1 MGFPKDYREN
11 LEWRIRILE
20 RCKIDLEF
28 RETIKNLVYT
38 DILFFFNA
46 FVYTLDVRKR
56 PRHNQPFCTWL
67 FQDELILDLQRAIN
81 EGTDLP
87 VEKSRDMG
95 ASWMVLMVFVWFW
108 LRKEGGTDFLL
119 GSRTEDYVDKRGDMR
134 TLFEKCRYALKKL
147 PVWLLPEGFLWN
159 KHDNFLRLV
168 NPETGATITGES
180 NNTSFSTAGRY
191 AGILFDEFSRWEITD
206 KSAWSCASDASP
218 CRIPISTPAGAFGQY
233 YELVHSE
240 KSNVRTLHW
249 NLHPEK
255 GARAYCRL
263 PKEQVER
270 DFQRIR
276 SPWFDKEEARR
287 TSFEIAENL
296 QINYLGAGRP
306 EFIGKAMDSLKWY
319 LSLEEPASDIYDLQ
333 TEEWVG
339 YRDQREFNDNLLV
352 FSKYLPGTDYIIA
365 VDVAEGKNEGDYSTI
380 MVLNRSTMNVDAL
393 HHAKTD
399 EVTLAY
405 YVVRIALMYGS
416 PWTAIETVGPGLA
429 TFDRVTLLGYTHL
442 FMSSS
447 VDKAKQSTSFRK
459 GWYTSRFNRPLIV
472 ASVREYLENKTGLLN
487 YPKIARECITFQ
499 KGKDGKPQAKSGC
512 YDDLVMTLGIALEV
526 HQLVP
531 VQRQKPKQ
539 RENRY
544 LGEVDFESLK
554 TRIESVEE
562 MCIKTI
568 ETNRMQKGENDIG

>member
-1 MGFPKDYREN
+1 MSFPKEYRSN
-11 LEWRIRILE
+11 LEWRARILTK
-20 RCKIDLEF
+20 CNSDSEF
-28 RETIKNLVYT
+28 KETIKNLART

-46 FVYTLDVRKR
+46 FAFTLDVRKR
-56 PRHNQPFCTWL
+56 PRHNQPFCTYP
-67 FQDELILDLQRAIN
+67 FQDTLILELKEAVEQ
-81 EGTDLP
+81 GTDLP

-95 ASWMVLMVFVWFW
+95 VSWIVLWVFMFFW
-108 LRKEGGTDFLL
+108 LQEEGGTDFLL

-134 TLFEKCRYALKKL
+134 TLFEKCRYGLKKL
-147 PVWLLPEGFLWN
+147 PVWLLPEGFLWS

-218 CRIPISTPAGAFGQY
+218 CRIPVSTPAGAFGQY

-249 NLHPEK
+249 SLHPEK

-319 LSLEEPASDIYDLQ
+319 LSLDEPVPDIYDLE
-333 TEEWVG
+333 TEDWVG
-339 YRDQREFNDNLLV
+339 YRDQREFNNNLLV
-352 FSKYLPGTDYIIA
+352 FKKYYSDADYLLFS
-365 VDVAEGKNEGDYSTI
+365 DVAEGKQDGDFSTI
-380 MVLNRSTMNVDAL
+380 LVLNRMTLDVDAI
-393 HHAKTD
+393 HHGKTD
-399 EVTLAY
+399 ENTLAEFI
-405 YVVRIALMYGS
+405 VRTAIMYGYAHV
-416 PWTAIETVGPGLA
+416 AIETVGPGLA
-429 TFDRVTLLGYTHL
+429 TFNRVVALGYTNL
-442 FMSSS
+442 FMTSNF
-447 VDKAKQSTSFRK
+447 DKVKQSTSFRK
-459 GWYTSRFNRPLIV
+459 GWYTSRFNRPLII
-472 ASVREYLENKTGLLN
+472 ASVREYLEHKTGRLN
-487 YPKIARECITFQ
+487 YSKIARECVTFQ
-499 KGKDGKPQAKSGC
+499 KGKDGKAQAKAGC
-512 YDDLVMTLGIALEV
+512 TDDLVISLGGALEV

-531 VQRQKPKQ
+531 VRKKKPPKT
-539 RENRY
+539 ESKY
-544 LGEVDFESLK
+544 LGIVDLDSLK
-554 TRIESVEE
+554 TRVDTTEELCIATIIRNKESLKE
-562 MCIKTI
+562 MN
-568 ETNRMQKGENDIG
+568 E